1 MTKGNIL
8 KGLIIFA
15 LPMMAGNLLQQMYN
29 IADTIIV
36 GQVVGRNALAA
47 VGSSYTIMVFLTSV
61 FLGLAMG
68 AGAVFSI
75 YFGKKDISLFRSA
88 TAHSFVLIM
97 LTALVINIL
106 IYVFTDDIMKFLQVP
121 SDIYEPMN
129 QYLDIIFAGLVATA
143 LYNFLSCLLRAA
155 GNSVAPLWFLG
166 IAAFLNVGFD
176 ILFVIHLDYG
186 ISGAAFAT
194 VIAQYVSAIGLLIY
208 TLIFC
213 KEFVPRRDDIKWNG
227 KIFAQICH
235 LSVMTCIQQSVMNLG
250 ILLVQRLV
258 DSFGAVTMAAFAAA
272 VKIDSFAYLPVQ
284 DFGNAFSTFTAQN
297 YGAGQS
303 SRIKEALKKAT
314 ILSAAFS
321 SAAAAAVFI
330 FAEPLMRIFVSAS
343 ETEVI
348 AAGVRYLHIEGV
360 FYAGIGCLFLLYGFY
375 RAVEKPGMSVV
386 LTVISLGTRVLLA
399 YILAGIIGETGIW
412 ISVPIGWLLAD
423 IAGYGYCILKRKRLF
438 SD

>member
-1 MTKGNIL
+1 
-8 KGLIIFA
+8 
-15 LPMMAGNLLQQMYN
+15 
-29 IADTIIV
+29 
-36 GQVVGRNALAA
+36 
-47 VGSSYTIMVFLTSV
+47 
-61 FLGLAMG
+61 
-68 AGAVFSI
+68 
-75 YFGKKDISLFRSA
+75 
-88 TAHSFVLIM
+88 
-97 LTALVINIL
+97 
-106 IYVFTDDIMKFLQVP
+106 
-121 SDIYEPMN
+121 
-129 QYLDIIFAGLVATA
+129 
-143 LYNFLSCLLRAA
+143 
-155 GNSVAPLWFLG
+155 
-166 IAAFLNVGFD
+166 
-176 ILFVIHLDYG
+176 
-186 ISGAAFAT
+186 
-194 VIAQYVSAIGLLIY
+194 
-208 TLIFC
+208 
-213 KEFVPRRDDIKWNG
+213 
-227 KIFAQICH
+227 
-235 LSVMTCIQQSVMNLG
+235 
-250 ILLVQRLV
+250 
-258 DSFGAVTMAAFAAA
+258 MAAFAAA

-399 YILAGIIGETGIW
+399 YLLAGIIGETGIW

-423 IAGYGYCILKRKRLF
+423 ITGYGYCILKRLF

>member
-1 MTKGNIL
+1 MIPLTLDFNPKHAIIRTKV
-8 KGLIIFA
+8 K
-15 LPMMAGNLLQQMYN
+15 AGAE
-29 IADTIIV
+29 I
-36 GQVVGRNALAA
+36 
-47 VGSSYTIMVFLTSV
+47 
-61 FLGLAMG
+61 
-68 AGAVFSI
+68 AVFSI
-75 YFGKKDISLFRSA
+75 YFGKKDIASFRIA
-88 TAHSFVLIM
+88 TVHSFVLIM

-106 IYVFTDDIMKFLQVP
+106 IYVFTDDILKFLQVP
-121 SDIYEPMN
+121 FDVYAPMK

-155 GNSVAPLWFLG
+155 GNSVTPLWFLG

-194 VIAQYVSAIGLLIY
+194 VIAQHVSAIGLLIY

-272 VKIDSFAYLPVQ
+272 VKKDSFAYLPVQ

-303 SRIKEALKKAT
+303 GRIKEALKKAT

-423 IAGYGYCILKRKRLF
+423 ITGYGYCILKRKRLF

>member
-1 MTKGNIL
+1 MIPLTLDFNPKHAIIQTKV
-8 KGLIIFA
+8 K
-15 LPMMAGNLLQQMYN
+15 AGAE
-29 IADTIIV
+29 I
-36 GQVVGRNALAA
+36 
-47 VGSSYTIMVFLTSV
+47 
-61 FLGLAMG
+61 
-68 AGAVFSI
+68 AVFSI
-75 YFGKKDISLFRSA
+75 YFGKKDIASFRIA
-88 TAHSFVLIM
+88 TVHSFVLIM

-106 IYVFTDDIMKFLQVP
+106 IYVFTDDILKFLQVP
-121 SDIYEPMN
+121 FDVYAPMK

-155 GNSVAPLWFLG
+155 GNSVTPLWFLG
-166 IAAFLNVGFD
+166 IAAFLNVGLD

-186 ISGAAFAT
+186 ISG
-194 VIAQYVSAIGLLIY
+194 
-208 TLIFC
+208 
-213 KEFVPRRDDIKWNG
+213 
-227 KIFAQICH
+227 
-235 LSVMTCIQQSVMNLG
+235 
-250 ILLVQRLV
+250 
-258 DSFGAVTMAAFAAA
+258 AAFAAA

-284 DFGNAFSTFTAQN
+284 DSGNAFSTFTAQN

-303 SRIKEALKKAT
+303 GRIKEALKKAT

-330 FAEPLMRIFVSAS
+330 FAEPLMHIFVSAS

-360 FYAGIGCLFLLYGFY
+360 CYAGIGCLFLLYGFY

>member
-1 MTKGNIL
+1 M
-8 KGLIIFA
+8 
-15 LPMMAGNLLQQMYN
+15 
-29 IADTIIV
+29 
-36 GQVVGRNALAA
+36 
-47 VGSSYTIMVFLTSV
+47 
-61 FLGLAMG
+61 
-68 AGAVFSI
+68 
-75 YFGKKDISLFRSA
+75 
-88 TAHSFVLIM
+88 
-97 LTALVINIL
+97 
-106 IYVFTDDIMKFLQVP
+106 FTDDIMKFLQVP

-155 GNSVAPLWFLG
+155 GNSVTPLWFLG

-399 YILAGIIGETGIW
+399 YLLAGIIGETGIW

-423 IAGYGYCILKRKRLF
+423 ITGYGYCILKRKRLF

>member
-1 MTKGNIL
+1 MIPLTLDFNPKHAIIRTKV
-8 KGLIIFA
+8 K
-15 LPMMAGNLLQQMYN
+15 AGAE
-29 IADTIIV
+29 I
-36 GQVVGRNALAA
+36 
-47 VGSSYTIMVFLTSV
+47 
-61 FLGLAMG
+61 
-68 AGAVFSI
+68 AVFSI
-75 YFGKKDISLFRSA
+75 YFGKKDIASFRIA
-88 TAHSFVLIM
+88 TVHSFVLIM

-106 IYVFTDDIMKFLQVP
+106 IYVFTDDILKFLQVP
-121 SDIYEPMN
+121 FDVYAPMK

-155 GNSVAPLWFLG
+155 GNSVTPLWFLR
-166 IAAFLNVGFD
+166 IAAFLNVGLD
-176 ILFVIHLDYG
+176 ILFVIHLDCG
-186 ISGAAFAT
+186 ISGTAFAT
-194 VIAQYVSAIGLLIY
+194 VIAQHVSAIGLLIY

-213 KEFVPRRDDIKWNG
+213 REFVPRREDVKWNG
-227 KIFAQICH
+227 KIFAQTCH

-303 SRIKEALKKAT
+303 GRIKEALKKAT

-423 IAGYGYCILKRKRLF
+423 ITGYGYCILKRKRLF

>member
-1 MTKGNIL
+1 MIPLTLDFNPKHAIIRTKV
-8 KGLIIFA
+8 K
-15 LPMMAGNLLQQMYN
+15 AGAE
-29 IADTIIV
+29 I
-36 GQVVGRNALAA
+36 
-47 VGSSYTIMVFLTSV
+47 
-61 FLGLAMG
+61 
-68 AGAVFSI
+68 AVFSI
-75 YFGKKDISLFRSA
+75 YFGKKDIASFRIA
-88 TAHSFVLIM
+88 TVHSFVLIM

-106 IYVFTDDIMKFLQVP
+106 IYVFTDDILKFLQVP
-121 SDIYEPMN
+121 FDVYAPMK

-143 LYNFLSCLLRAA
+143 LYNFLSCLVRAA
-155 GNSVAPLWFLG
+155 GNSVTPLWFLG
-166 IAAFLNVGFD
+166 IAAFLNVGLD
-176 ILFVIHLDYG
+176 ILFVIYLDYG

-194 VIAQYVSAIGLLIY
+194 VIAQHVSAIGLLIY

-272 VKIDSFAYLPVQ
+272 VKKDSFAYLPVQ

-303 SRIKEALKKAT
+303 GRIKEALKKAT

-423 IAGYGYCILKRKRLF
+423 ITGYGYCILKRKRLF

>member
-1 MTKGNIL
+1 MIPLTLDFNPKHAIIRTKV
-8 KGLIIFA
+8 K
-15 LPMMAGNLLQQMYN
+15 AGAE
-29 IADTIIV
+29 I
-36 GQVVGRNALAA
+36 
-47 VGSSYTIMVFLTSV
+47 
-61 FLGLAMG
+61 
-68 AGAVFSI
+68 AVFSI
-75 YFGKKDISLFRSA
+75 YFGKNDIASFRIA
-88 TAHSFVLIM
+88 TVHSFVLIM

-106 IYVFTDDIMKFLQVP
+106 IYVFTDDILKFLLVP
-121 SDIYEPMN
+121 FDVYAPMK

-155 GNSVAPLWFLG
+155 GNSVTPLWFLG
-166 IAAFLNVGFD
+166 IAAFLNVGLD
-176 ILFVIHLDYG
+176 ILFVIYLDYG

-194 VIAQYVSAIGLLIY
+194 VIAQHVSAIGLLIY

-213 KEFVPRRDDIKWNG
+213 REFVPRRDDVKWNG

-258 DSFGAVTMAAFAAA
+258 DSFGAVTMAAF
-272 VKIDSFAYLPVQ
+272 
-284 DFGNAFSTFTAQN
+284 
-297 YGAGQS
+297 
-303 SRIKEALKKAT
+303 
-314 ILSAAFS
+314 
-321 SAAAAAVFI
+321 AAAAAVFI

-386 LTVISLGTRVLLA
+386 LTVISLGKRVLLA